1 MQNPHPSP
9 YFLGEVY
16 GKCRVCFPQLL
27 HSPQNTGLGIVIHSK
42 SEAGNWSL
50 GNLFIYSNGMTFYF
64 GSFGFLMSDHFKTVD
79 LQLKKQKTK
88 NKWLMKVK
96 VDANYGSC
104 FTLISY

>member
-50 GNLFIYSNGMTFYF
+50 GSLFINLNGMTFSF
-64 GSFGFLMSDHFKTVD
+64 GSFGFLMSVQF
-79 LQLKKQKTK
+79 
-88 NKWLMKVK
+88 
-96 VDANYGSC
+96 
-104 FTLISY
+104 

>member
-16 GKCRVCFPQLL
+16 GKFRACFPQLL

-50 GNLFIYSNGMTFYF
+50 GNLFI
-64 GSFGFLMSDHFKTVD
+64 
-79 LQLKKQKTK
+79 
-88 NKWLMKVK
+88 
-96 VDANYGSC
+96 
-104 FTLISY
+104 

>member
-27 HSPQNTGLGIVIHSK
+27 HSPQNTGLGIVIHLK

-50 GNLFIYSNGMTFYF
+50 GNLFIYI
-64 GSFGFLMSDHFKTVD
+64 FKWYD
-79 LQLKKQKTK
+79 LLFRIFWIFDECSILKQRICNLKKPK

-96 VDANYGSC
+96 ADANYGSC
-104 FTLISY
+104 LTLISY

>member
-50 GNLFIYSNGMTFYF
+50 GNLLIYSNGMTFYF
-64 GSFGFLMSDHFKTVD
+64 GSFGFLMSVQFQNSGFPIKNKN
-79 LQLKKQKTK
+79 KKQMV
-88 NKWLMKVK
+88 NE
-96 VDANYGSC
+96 GQG
-104 FTLISY
+104 

>member
-9 YFLGEVY
+9 YFLGEVC

-50 GNLFIYSNGMTFYF
+50 GSLFINLNGMTFSF
-64 GSFGFLMSDHFKTVD
+64 GSFGFLMSVQFQNSGFPIKNKN
-79 LQLKKQKTK
+79 KKQMV
-88 NKWLMKVK
+88 NE
-96 VDANYGSC
+96 GQG
-104 FTLISY
+104 

>member
-9 YFLGEVY
+9 YFLGEVC
-16 GKCRVCFPQLL
+16 GKFRVCFPQLL

-64 GSFGFLMSDHFKTVD
+64 GSFGFFDECSILKQWICNKKKTP
-79 LQLKKQKTK
+79 K

-104 FTLISY
+104 LTLIKY